1 MIGAEVRDS
10 CGSSGTGET
19 PQAKAEG
26 GPARGKRVTY
36 VPINVQIVQAIKKD
50 KLDFEFVYSLRGFY
64 SCRILL

>member
-19 PQAKAEG
+19 PQG
-26 GPARGKRVTY
+26 SRTARGKRVPH